1 MAEQKKTDTEILFP
15 ELTYDLSIGKVTI
28 KPFTYGDIIDLS
40 KNLEQILGEFKAR
53 DMYFDLAQMN
63 FSDLLSVYLMV
74 AEPAFPIIV
83 RVTGIE
89 EEDVR
94 KLTVGEAA
102 QIMLAVV
109 QQNMEIFMRFF
120 AQSFGMSGQKGAK
133 PTTNES
139 NESAEKPKVEET
151 T

>member
-83 RVTGIE
+83 RVTGLG

-120 AQSFGMSGQKGAK
+120 AQSFGMSGQKEAK
-133 PTTNES
+133 PTTSES